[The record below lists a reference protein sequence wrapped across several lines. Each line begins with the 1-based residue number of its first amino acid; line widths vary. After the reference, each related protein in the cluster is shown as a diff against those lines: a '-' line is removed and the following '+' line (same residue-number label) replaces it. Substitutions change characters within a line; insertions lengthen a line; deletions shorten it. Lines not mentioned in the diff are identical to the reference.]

1 MDFSEH
7 DKDYIH
13 VFWKY
18 ASMFT
23 IQLHIKMKFISLN
36 TPWLVD
42 LKPEIILVL
51 MRKCEM
57 LREWL
62 LA

>member
-1 MDFSEH
+1 MDFHER

-18 ASMFT
+18 VSIFT
-23 IQLHIKMKFISLN
+23 IQLLIKMRFISLN
-36 TPWLVD
+36 TPWSVD

-51 MRKCEM
+51 MRKREM
-57 LREWL
+57 LRE
-62 LA
+62 